1 MQFAHFT
8 NTLSLLQTHYTTSFF
23 GFLVDEN

>member
-8 NTLSLLQTHYTTSFF
+8 NTLSLLQTHYTASFF
-23 GFLVDEN
+23 GSLADES